1 MEAVAV
7 CVFVT
12 TIVVLKVSVAVA
24 CGTSVSLSVI
34 VVVVTETTV
43 LPGIVVEMVSAVCV
57 TVEVGATLIVV
68 VPIHM
73 LSAAVRLRI
82 PEIERTYTGLL
93 LGTAHPRPEHQI
105 VVLAWPCTY

>member
-1 MEAVAV
+1 MVVVVVEAVAV

-68 VPIHM
+68 VHWTAVGNCPSTARTPNRGAGLAMYLLTM
-73 LSAAVRLRI
+73 LPSRF
-82 PEIERTYTGLL
+82 
-93 LGTAHPRPEHQI
+93 
-105 VVLAWPCTY
+105 LA